1 MDSPKKKRPRVPTAL
16 QRPPENLRQVLRP
29 GLDGRT
35 AIARQVDSL
44 RATLLAELGPQP
56 TRRQEALVAQVA
68 ELKIRLLA
76 MDRAFLRTGEMTV
89 HDSRVYL
96 AWSNSYVRALR
107 LLGIENEPLP
117 PGDPMDAVLRAVER
131 AEAAD

>member
-1 MDSPKKKRPRVPTAL
+1 MPTTL

-29 GLDGRT
+29 RLDGRT

-107 LLGIENEPLP
+107 LLGIETEPLP

-131 AEAAD
+131 AEAPA

>member
-1 MDSPKKKRPRVPTAL
+1 
-16 QRPPENLRQVLRP
+16 
-29 GLDGRT
+29 
-35 AIARQVDSL
+35 
-44 RATLLAELGPQP
+44 
-56 TRRQEALVAQVA
+56 
-68 ELKIRLLA
+68 
-76 MDRAFLRTGEMTV
+76 MTV

>member
-1 MDSPKKKRPRVPTAL
+1 VPTTL

-29 GLDGRT
+29 RLDGRT

-107 LLGIENEPLP
+107 LLGIETEPLP

-131 AEAAD
+131 AEAPA

>member
-1 MDSPKKKRPRVPTAL
+1 MDSPTKKRPRVPTTP

-29 GLDGRT
+29 RLDGRT
-35 AIARQVDSL
+35 AIARQVDSP

-107 LLGIENEPLP
+107 LLGIETEPLP

>member
-1 MDSPKKKRPRVPTAL
+1 VPTTL

-29 GLDGRT
+29 RLDGRT
-35 AIARQVDSL
+35 AIARQVDFL

-107 LLGIENEPLP
+107 LLGIETEPLP

-131 AEAAD
+131 AEAPP

>member
-1 MDSPKKKRPRVPTAL
+1 MDSPKKKRPRVPTTL

-29 GLDGRT
+29 RLDGRT

-107 LLGIENEPLP
+107 LLGIETEPLP

-131 AEAAD
+131 AEAPA